1 MSTLQPVVDD
11 FELLTGTITTFLGFR
26 PSASDLAT
34 FPFTIYKFL
43 IQRIRFLDEKLG
55 TKLVQRFLDGPQEVW
70 ATMEN
75 RADALN
81 TLFDPAEI
89 EARFLHSLRKLV
101 AFNDDLL
108 DLVNAASD
116 DELRIIIE
124 GAIEF
129 WQKRATR
136 EAGYKTAVNLVTGN
150 RFKLRGYHDFKF
162 ILDETHIM
170 EELENLDPFMID
182 VQTVNRFRQGD
193 DGITKASGDP
203 RRFSSASG
211 AFQDPEDVGA
221 FIVIQDNDTPEP
233 NGFYEIV
240 SVLSSTD
247 VIIDQSVFPSTGLT
261 WFIAF
266 QYDEYLTEIRVVDDL
281 AGDGELNRS
290 LLTKLLEQ
298 TRPNSE
304 RVNVVYVSFMDL
316 FTTAN
321 DLGQW
326 QFTTAGTY
334 EPVVAGG
341 FLTLANP
348 GSLSP
353 GFMVTD
359 YFGDDGWKN
368 YTLKSKI
375 AQKEPI
381 GIPASFSIVFLRT
394 DDLNYYIFDINPSTP
409 TDATVEL
416 WRVVGGVFTQLGSTV
431 DFPDLSPD
439 IFFTYTVDVFR
450 DEATGLTRID
460 VKIDGDTFF
469 SETDSN
475 FDTGN
480 FGYRVARFG
489 AIEVTEIE
497 LWQYPL
503 TIDRVG
509 PNP

>member
-11 FELLTGTITTFLGFR
+11 FESLTGTITTFLGFR

-75 RADALN
+75 RAGALY

-89 EARFLHSLRKLV
+89 EARFLPSLRKLV

-116 DELRIIIE
+116 DELRVIIE

-170 EELENLDPFMID
+170 EELENLDPVMID

-193 DGITKASGDP
+193 NGITQASGDP

-211 AFQDPEDVGA
+211 VFEDPEDLGA
-221 FIVIQDNDTPEP
+221 FIVIQDNDTPDS
-233 NGFYEIV
+233 NGFYEIT
-240 SVLSSTD
+240 SVLSFTD
-247 VIIDQSVFPSTGLT
+247 VIVDSSFPTAETGLT
-261 WFIAF
+261 WFTAF

-281 AGDGELNRS
+281 TGDGALNRP

-326 QFTTAGTY
+326 QVTGADDFTRTVDSGVLTLKDGAGAGT
-334 EPVVAGG
+334 
-341 FLTLANP
+341 LT
-348 GSLSP
+348 
-353 GFMVTD
+353 TD
-359 YFGDDGWKN
+359 YFGDTAWEN
-368 YTLKSKI
+368 YSVKSKI
-375 AQKEPI
+375 QQKAPGSWEI
-381 GIPASFSIVFLRT
+381 SFLRKT
-394 DDLNYYIFDINPSTP
+394 DTNYYFVRVTFTTP
-409 TDATVEL
+409 TNGTIQL
-416 WRVVGGVFTQLGSTV
+416 FRKIVGVDVQLGSTYA
-431 DFPDLSPD
+431 FAGLDLD
-439 IFFTYTVDVFR
+439 IFFTYTIDVFR
-450 DEATGLTRID
+450 NETTGLTAID
-460 VKIDGDTFF
+460 VRLDGDAVI
-469 SETDSN
+469 SETDAEYER
-475 FDTGN
+475 GN
-480 FGYRVARFG
+480 IGYRVNTG
-489 AIEVTEIE
+489 AEIEVTEVE

>member
-1 MSTLQPVVDD
+1 MTLQPVIDD
-11 FELLTGTITTFLGFR
+11 FEQLTGTITTFLGFR
-26 PSASDLAT
+26 PSASDLET
-34 FPFTIYKFL
+34 FPYTIYKFL
-43 IQRIRFLDEKLG
+43 IKRIRFLDEVLG

-75 RADALN
+75 RGLDLLN
-81 TLFDPAEI
+81 LFDPTEI
-89 EARFLHSLRKLV
+89 EARFLPSLRKLV

-108 DLVNAASD
+108 DLVNAASE
-116 DELRIIIE
+116 DELRVIIE

-162 ILDETHIM
+162 ILDETIIM

-182 VQTVNRFRQGD
+182 VQTVNRFRQGN
-193 DGITKASGDP
+193 DGVTRASGNV

-211 AFQDPEDVGA
+211 AFEDPEDVGA
-221 FIVIQDNDTPEP
+221 FIVIQDNDTPDS

-240 SVLSSTD
+240 TVLSSTD
-247 VIIDQSVFPSTGLT
+247 VIVDSDFPTAETGLT
-261 WFIAF
+261 WFVAF
-266 QYDEYLTEIRVVDDL
+266 HYDEYLTEIRVVDDL
-281 AGDGELNRS
+281 TGDGALNRS
-290 LLTKLLEQ
+290 LLTKLLEE

-326 QFTTAGTY
+326 QFTIADQY
-334 EPVVAGG
+334 QPVVANG
-341 FLTLANP
+341 FLSLANQA
-348 GSLSP
+348 SLSP

-359 YFGDDGWKN
+359 YFDDDTWKN

-381 GIPASFSIVFLRT
+381 GIAASFSIVFLRT
-394 DDLNYYIFDINPSTP
+394 DDLNYYTFDVIPSTP

-416 WRVVGGVFTQLGSTV
+416 WRVVGGAFTQLGSTI

-439 IFFTYTVDVFR
+439 IFFTYTIDVFR

-489 AIEVTEIE
+489 AIEVTEVE